1 MTSSNG
7 VTKNAPAT
15 AYTPTPHA
23 LDALMKA
30 LDDDAVP
37 IKKEPESDPIYR
49 ERSFTLAQ
57 SISSLVHAPTIEPES
72 IDGVKSAS
80 KQEPASLHSVED
92 TIMIDSNANDHAH
105 SDVSTDD
112 GLKDDYRSRVS
123 SISGIGPD
131 CEMGPK
137 VQLKHEVY
145 LANQPQSAYSTILK
159 GAEPKTKLEHQPS
172 NSASLPKRHSTIQLG
187 TRANQT
193 YACYTRGLS
202 NGDASRA
209 AFKDMYCAEDFQV
222 YLRALGRLKGL
233 EGTEWPNY
241 AAISLPTLAASA
253 KSRNKEQ
260 ERQLLQALR
269 SYRKPEEVQIYL
281 DAITPESGLT
291 QRTNALNDQLQRDI
305 VDAERLEN
313 QRAAQVA
320 RLAEKKASDLVEQNA
335 QMQQRLKAQQFLK
348 ETEAQEQKKRSA
360 QAMVEQLLK
369 EKAEKAR
376 RYSRQLQDQ
385 KAELAKEGIE
395 TRRRLAP
402 RRLVSESES
411 QVTVQDAK
419 TVIQRDREHLH
430 H

>member
-1 MTSSNG
+1 MLVKPVRQAESSF
-7 VTKNAPAT
+7 V
-15 AYTPTPHA
+15 
-23 LDALMKA
+23 
-30 LDDDAVP
+30 
-37 IKKEPESDPIYR
+37 
-49 ERSFTLAQ
+49 
-57 SISSLVHAPTIEPES
+57 
-72 IDGVKSAS
+72 
-80 KQEPASLHSVED
+80 
-92 TIMIDSNANDHAH
+92 
-105 SDVSTDD
+105 
-112 GLKDDYRSRVS
+112 
-123 SISGIGPD
+123 
-131 CEMGPK
+131 
-137 VQLKHEVY
+137 VQY
-145 LANQPQSAYSTILK
+145 LAHYISIRRSPFHTHSAYSTILK

-172 NSASLPKRHSTIQLG
+172 NSASLPKRHSTNQLG

-241 AAISLPTLAASA
+241 AAISLPKLADSA

-291 QRTNALNDQLQRDI
+291 QRTNTLNDKLQRDI

-335 QMQQRLKAQQFLK
+335 QMQQRMKAQQLLK
-348 ETEAQEQKKRSA
+348 EKVAQEQKNRSA

-369 EKAEKAR
+369 EEAEKAR

-402 RRLVSESES
+402 RRIVSESES
-411 QVTVQDAK
+411 FLISRLIVEERTAEASEEFFRWANAKMNNKEKEEYNRMLWIMKGQDAK
-419 TVIQRDREHLH
+419 DKMLVIPGGSEMRYLLS
-430 H
+430 